1 MAQSTRSFTSESSL
15 LRDCGRADG
24 SIARSAHLA
33 RPLHSPRGQPDEADQ
48 AVVVHRKAPHA
59 VVGIRQQTGS
69 NQWL

>member
-1 MAQSTRSFTSESSL
+1 MDQSREAHTWRVRS
-15 LRDCGRADG
+15 
-24 SIARSAHLA
+24 I
-33 RPLHSPRGQPDEADQ
+33 PRGASPDEADQ